1 MEFPLTFRTRYA
13 LGLLLVLTLLVP
25 AATTAL
31 RAAPNNNWP
40 ALGGPDG
47 TSISSETGLPIEW
60 SATKN
65 VAWKTPIAG
74 RGYSSPVV
82 WGNRIFLTTAI
93 KGDETPGHEPAEH
106 ILGGNPY
113 LHPDA
118 IDAEFSHQYRVLAI
132 DVESGDIVWDRLADE
147 GLPYDDRHKMSS
159 YAAPTVATDGELV
172 YAYFGTPGLYAYDF
186 DGDLVWSAKVG
197 DIPTLGMGVGTS
209 PVLAGNLV
217 IIQADEDLGD
227 HSAIV
232 AFDKKTGEEAWRVSR
247 PVSVTWATPTLV
259 TGGERD
265 ELVAIGNEW
274 IISYDPVSGEEL
286 WRMQGLEANAIH
298 RPLIHGDTIIATA
311 GYPQKS
317 IKAVKL
323 GGSGDLTDTE
333 YLAWAYNRGTAY
345 IPSNLAYDGYVYL
358 LNDQGIITCLDAD
371 TGKIVY
377 EGGRMPVAQRFSA
390 SPVAF
395 DGKFLMS
402 GNDGDVFVIQAGP
415 EFEVLSVNSMG
426 EGIWASPAIA
436 NGRIYIRTLDH
447 LWAIEQID

>member
-1 MEFPLTFRTRYA
+1 METSLRHPETALTAFPDQWEFHLTVRHRYT
-13 LGLLLVLTLLVP
+13 LGLLLALTLLGP

-31 RAAPNNNWP
+31 RAAPNSNWP
-40 ALGGPDG
+40 ALGGPEG
-47 TSISSETGLPIEW
+47 TSISPETGLPIEW

-65 VAWKTPIAG
+65 IAWKTG
-74 RGYSSPVV
+74 
-82 WGNRIFLTTAI
+82 
-93 KGDETPGHEPAEH
+93 AE
-106 ILGGNPY
+106 
-113 LHPDA
+113 
-118 IDAEFSHQYRVLAI
+118 V
-132 DVESGDIVWDRLADE
+132 
-147 GLPYDDRHKMSS
+147 
-159 YAAPTVATDGELV
+159 
-172 YAYFGTPGLYAYDF
+172 
-186 DGDLVWSAKVG
+186 
-197 DIPTLGMGVGTS
+197 
-209 PVLAGNLV
+209 
-217 IIQADEDLGD
+217 
-227 HSAIV
+227 
-232 AFDKKTGEEAWRVSR
+232 WRVAR

-286 WRMQGLEANAIH
+286 WRMLGLEANAIH
-298 RPLIHGDTIIATA
+298 RPLIHGNTIIATA

-323 GGSGDLTDTE
+323 GGSGDLTDTD
-333 YLAWAYNRGTAY
+333 YLAWAYNKGTAY
-345 IPSNLAYDGYVYL
+345 IPSNLVYDGYVYL
-358 LNDQGIITCLDAD
+358 LNDQGILTCLDAD

-447 LWAIEQID
+447 LWAIEQMN